1 MMTKRQQTMDR
12 PIFIVDDEPEIL
24 LAVDT
29 TLRMAGMNNIIT
41 IGDARD
47 VIRQMERQIPCL
59 IILDLNMPHIN
70 GGRLLK
76 IVRKTYPRIPVIIL
90 TGTIDVD
97 TAVKCMKIGAMDYV
111 VKPVEEDRLI
121 AAVKQ
126 ALAYGKF
133 ENKFHDSPAGDL
145 FSQIK
150 NPKVFAHIITQ
161 DEKMHSI
168 FHYIEAI
175 APSSQPVLILG
186 ETGVGKELIGR
197 PIHTLSQRKGKL
209 IVINVAGLDDNVF
222 SDTLFGHVSGAFT
235 GAQKVRQGLIEQAA
249 GGTLFLDEIG
259 DLALTSQVK
268 LLRLLQERE
277 YLPLGSD
284 KIRHS
289 DARII
294 ASTNL
299 DLWALEKKGIFR
311 KDLIYRLST
320 HTLTLPPLRER
331 LPDLPLLLD
340 RFICQAAD
348 ELDKPIP
355 ELPKTLIEQ
364 METYPFR
371 GNIRELKSMVYDAI
385 SRYGKGPVTAD
396 LFKGTGIPG
405 PGPGQKNHQSFS
417 LPTLKEA
424 SQELVEKAMKQTHGN
439 QSAAA
444 GILGISQQALS
455 KRLQKLKFEKN
466 NH

>member
-1 MMTKRQQTMDR
+1 MTNGKGKKNQ
-12 PIFIVDDEPEIL
+12 PIFIIDDEPQIL
-24 LAVDT
+24 GAVDT
-29 TLRMAGMNNIIT
+29 TLRMAGIDNIIT
-41 IGDARD
+41 ISDSRD
-47 VIRQMERQIPCL
+47 VIRQMERKIPRL
-59 IILDLNMPHIN
+59 MILDLNMPHIN
-70 GGRLLK
+70 GERLLK
-76 IVRKTYPRIPVIIL
+76 IVRKTYPRIPVIVL
-90 TGTIDVD
+90 TGDVD
-97 TAVKCMKIGAMDYV
+97 VETAVKCMKIGAMDYV
-111 VKPVEEDRLI
+111 VKPVEEDRLL

-126 ALAYGKF
+126 ALAYGDL
-133 ENKFHDSPAGDL
+133 ENKFRDSSASDL

-150 NPKVFAHIITQ
+150 NPKAFERIITQ

-175 APSSQPVLILG
+175 APSSQPVLIFG
-186 ETGVGKELIGR
+186 ETGVGKELIGQS
-197 PIHTLSQRKGKL
+197 IHALSKSKGKL
-209 IVINVAGLDDNVF
+209 IVVNVAGLDDNVF

-235 GAQKVRQGLIEQAA
+235 GAEKARQGLIEQAA
-249 GGTLFLDEIG
+249 GGTLLLDEIG
-259 DLALTSQVK
+259 DLALKSQIK

-299 DLWALEKKGIFR
+299 DLWALEKKGTFR

-320 HTLTLPPLRER
+320 HTLTLPPLRDR
-331 LPDLPLLLD
+331 LLDLPLLLD
-340 RFICQAAD
+340 RFVCQAAD
-348 ELDKPIP
+348 ELDKPVP

-364 METYPFR
+364 METYPFK

-385 SRYGKGPVTAD
+385 SLYQEGPITAD
-396 LFKGTGIPG
+396 LFKGLGVIELGSRPKSDVSR
-405 PGPGQKNHQSFS
+405 P

-424 SQELVEKAMKQTHGN
+424 SQQLVEKAIKQTNGN

-444 GILGISQQALS
+444 AILGISQQALS
-455 KRLQKLKFEKN
+455 KRLKKLKTGKS
-466 NH
+466 